1 MCIEFDTYIYDV
13 ACRHN
18 NKSPSVGSKQN
29 WTTLLPPHAG
39 SGNQLDSADL
49 IFTAEFVLPGD

>member
-13 ACRHN
+13 CRHD

-29 WTTLLPPHAG
+29 CTTLLPRTG
-39 SGNQLDSADL
+39 SGNQLDSTDL